1 MANAL
6 PKESVNLLNLAVK
19 GDFATA
25 RKLYAALTPL
35 FHLDTVVKLVQHI
48 KLAEHI
54 ITGSAETVK
63 PTRLDLVGEERE
75 TTIAITRKTLEDLKA
90 LGY

>member
-1 MANAL
+1 MR
-6 PKESVNLLNLAVK
+6 LLELAVA
-19 GDFATA
+19 GDFAQA

-48 KLAEHI
+48 KLAEHL

-63 PTRLDLVGEERE
+63 PPRLDLAGEERGAPSPSSSARWR
-75 TTIAITRKTLEDLKA
+75 T
-90 LGY
+90 

>member
-1 MANAL
+1 MANAV
-6 PKESVNLLNLAVK
+6 PKASVDLLRLAVE
-19 GDFATA
+19 GDFVRA

-48 KLAEHI
+48 KLAEHL

-63 PTRLDLVGEERE
+63 PPRLDLAGAERE
-75 TTIAITRKTLEDLKA
+75 RTIAITKRTLADLSA